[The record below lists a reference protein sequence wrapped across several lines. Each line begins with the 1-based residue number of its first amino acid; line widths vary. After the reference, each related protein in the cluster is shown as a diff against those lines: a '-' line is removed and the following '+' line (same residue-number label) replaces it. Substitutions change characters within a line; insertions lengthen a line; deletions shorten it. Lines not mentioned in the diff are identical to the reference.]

1 MDKDMHIIEEGSGEP
16 VVHSLD
22 IDTDFLSM
30 KKTIIL
36 FLIVIGVGIGTGY
49 ILSLTNKTI
58 SSTDS
63 SESATSSQEVKK
75 SVGIKDKK
83 TFKDNAEGT
92 LREGGIED
100 EGQFHLV
107 RPGGDSQNV
116 YLTSTI
122 VDLSQFIGKKVRVW
136 GETFSAQKAGWLMDV
151 GLVEVL

>member
-1 MDKDMHIIEEGSGEP
+1 MDKDIHIIEEGSGEP

-49 ILSLTNKTI
+49 ILSLTNQTI

-83 TFKDNAEGT
+83 TFKDHAEGT

-107 RPGGDSQNV
+107 RHGGDSQNV